1 MNRLT
6 FRVYGVPLPKG
17 NMRPLI
23 RENARGMKIAIATE
37 SNRSVKGWQQ
47 LIAEAASH
55 ALQQIPEAD
64 RRMFASAV
72 RVSVAFYLPRPK
84 KYARRGVFVPHC
96 TIPDVDKLA
105 RAVLDALQ
113 AVAYHDDKQVT
124 ELDARK
130 YYTDVDVSAFADVV
144 VEAAPGH
151 AADFLG
157 DRMRGVSLFEA
168 TP

>member
-6 FRVYGVPLPKG
+6 FRVYGVALPKG

-64 RRMFASAV
+64 RAMFAYGV
-72 RVSVAFYLPRPK
+72 RIAVAFYLPRPK
-84 KYARRGVFVPHC
+84 KWHKRGVFVPHC
-96 TIPDVDKLA
+96 TVPDVDKLA

-113 AVAYHDDKQVT
+113 GVAYHDDKQVT
-124 ELDARK
+124 ELITGK
-130 YYTDVDVSAFADVV
+130 YYAEVDGPAYADVT
-144 VEAAPGH
+144 VEADVAV
-151 AADFLG
+151 AAYPLAE
-157 DRMRGVSLFEA
+157 RRRGLPLFEA